1 MDKPT
6 IGIRIANGTFF
17 PVLQEDDRKKKRVI
31 LTPVKETQKD
41 VKIDLFRGDGEG
53 MLDPVYVA
61 SLILN
66 NIDQSPEEQA
76 EIQLIVNV
84 NEDGI
89 LDAEAFEPVSGV
101 KQFLSISLDSIE
113 ENADF
118 YNMPESDSEESSFS
132 TDFSAQFDE
141 EMFET
146 GDEESLSGN
155 LAEEGETFDD
165 SRFEEETEIDESV
178 EEEDTAPWL
187 YERDNR
193 CERKTRLLKAAVII
207 LGIIFLFLLF
217 MLLYT
222 LFLKPALAKEQTPTA
237 PAAVASVE
245 KTAPSPPQAV
255 PVPGKTE
262 SVKEPEVKPE
272 PAPAPASAPVP
283 VQVSEP
289 VKKVEDIRYRIKWG
303 DTLWDLSN
311 TYYRT
316 PWRYKKIAADNRIK
330 NPDLIY
336 AGNYLTIKGE

>member
-1 MDKPT
+1 LDKPT

-17 PVLQEDDRKKKRVI
+17 PILQENDRKKKRVI

-66 NIDQSPEEQA
+66 NIDQSPEKQA

-84 NEDGI
+84 SDDRV

-101 KQFLSISLDSIE
+101 KQFLSISLSSIE

-118 YNMPESDSEESSFS
+118 YNISESDSEENSFS

-146 GDEESLSGN
+146 EEEEALSDDLSEEEESFSDSQFD
-155 LAEEGETFDD
+155 EGTEDED
-165 SRFEEETEIDESV
+165 SEIDESV
-178 EEEDTAPWL
+178 GEEEAAPWL
-187 YERDNR
+187 YERDNK
-193 CERKTRLLKAAVII
+193 CERKTRLLKAAVVI
-207 LGIIFLFLLF
+207 LGIIFLLLLF

-222 LFLKPALAKEQTPTA
+222 LFLKPTLAKEQVSPPPAVVATVEETA
-237 PAAVASVE
+237 P
-245 KTAPSPPQAV
+245 PPPQAA
-255 PVPGKTE
+255 PVPEKTE
-262 SVKEPEVKPE
+262 VVEEPEVKPE
-272 PAPAPASAPVP
+272 PAP

-336 AGNYLTIKGE
+336 AGSYLTIKGE